1 MELVEYQALFIPK
14 KDWYGKDYFGI
25 KPTNPSYIEAGDFV
39 FLHSIPK
46 TFTKG
51 VVSEYIQSLGAV
63 ITKEMDSA
71 TKIISANFDVFD
83 RRWDSIPDTIDPFIS
98 KIERVVWFST
108 LDDKIREYLNSKRE
122 IQPFNTDGLDTILSL
137 LNSNSA
143 DNIKIACILIM
154 SMDWTDQE
162 FYLFFIFTRYHDN
175 IRNTAPSQIP
185 NWSNWN
191 RVQKVGLVNYA
202 RGIYDVFSFMKKFTI
217 TEEQQT
223 IIKKYL

>member
-1 MELVEYQALFIPK
+1 
-14 KDWYGKDYFGI
+14 
-25 KPTNPSYIEAGDFV
+25 
-39 FLHSIPK
+39 
-46 TFTKG
+46 
-51 VVSEYIQSLGAV
+51 
-63 ITKEMDSA
+63 
-71 TKIISANFDVFD
+71 
-83 RRWDSIPDTIDPFIS
+83 
-98 KIERVVWFST
+98 
-108 LDDKIREYLNSKRE
+108 
-122 IQPFNTDGLDTILSL
+122 
-137 LNSNSA
+137 
-143 DNIKIACILIM
+143 M